1 MQVVI
6 PSNNPA
12 PVAPKHSGMGVV
24 SFIISLLSFF
34 IFVCTI
40 IAGGIIAMKNP
51 DTLSQPGGAS
61 VVIGMLILMGFFLCF
76 VGIGL
81 GIAGLVQKDRKKI
94 FALLGLIFNSAV
106 FIGVAAMIIMG
117 LVMNRQPPVM

>member
-6 PSNNPA
+6 PSNNPS
-12 PVAPKHSGMGVV
+12 PVAPKHTGMGVV
-24 SFIISLLSFF
+24 SFIISLLGFF

-40 IAGGIIAMKNP
+40 IAGGVIAMKNP
-51 DTLSQPGGAS
+51 DALSQPGGAA
-61 VVIGMLILMGFFLCF
+61 VVIGMLILIGFFLCF

-94 FALLGLIFNSAV
+94 FALLGLIFNSAI
-106 FIGVAAMIIMG
+106 FIGVAILMIVG
-117 LVMNRQPPVM
+117 LMTNRQPPVM

>member
-6 PSNNPA
+6 PSNNPS
-12 PVAPKHSGMGVV
+12 PVSPKHSGMGVV
-24 SFIISLLSFF
+24 SFIISLLGFF
-34 IFVCTI
+34 IFVCAI

-51 DTLSQPGGAS
+51 DALSQPSGAS
-61 VVIGMLILMGFFLCF
+61 VVIGMLLLMGFFLCF

-94 FALLGLIFNSAV
+94 FAILGLVFNSSI
-106 FIGVAAMIIMG
+106 FIGMAILMIFG
-117 LVMNRQPPVM
+117 LLTNRQPPVM